1 MSDYETQKAANE
13 YTDKLAQ
20 ARRLAEESP
29 TRLVSDAFIA
39 GVEWARAQWPIT
51 PRTAEEAKPE
61 DFGQALGL
69 MWADLGKKL
78 EEVSIWCGSL
88 EGQANRIQRETQ
100 EAIGTLG
107 EGMAEI
113 LKTGKEILWLS
124 KHPYHVVNDRV
135 PMSTESLLAEFQ
147 SVRDHV
153 VDVGQK
159 VEAVISLVDDLDEL
173 IRSEDGEAE
182 PLTAEELGVF
192 KEGVDEA
199 YRPAVG
205 MFGIGGDAAMASTH
219 RPERMHFPDRVAAAV
234 ARELYDET
242 DVVTPLRPVV
252 IGVDIGSPDGDE
264 TVMIA
269 QDGEGRMHPITP
281 PGWAGKI
288 RDVFIHNNQLFVQCE
303 AGLFAHFGGKTL
315 TPLEFGA

>member
-1 MSDYETQKAANE
+1 MSDIEIRKAANE
-13 YTDKLAQ
+13 YWSATLLEKSDGLDSYH
-20 ARRLAEESP
+20 LGV
-29 TRLVSDAFIA
+29 LDAFAA
-39 GVEWARAQWPIT
+39 GVKWARAQWPIT

-78 EEVSIWCGSL
+78 EEVSIWCGAL
-88 EGQANRIQRETQ
+88 EGQANRIDREQR
-100 EAIGTLG
+100 AMI
-107 EGMAEI
+107 
-113 LKTGKEILWLS
+113 
-124 KHPYHVVNDRV
+124 
-135 PMSTESLLAEFQ
+135 
-147 SVRDHV
+147 

-173 IRSEDGEAE
+173 IRSEVGEAIE
-182 PLTAEELGVF
+182 VARE
-192 KEGVDEA
+192 DEA

-205 MFGIGGDAAMASTH
+205 MFGIGGDASVVSFVPKASDARDYEE
-219 RPERMHFPDRVAAAV
+219 RPEK
-234 ARELYDET
+234 
-242 DVVTPLRPVV
+242 PLRPGVM
-252 IGVDIGSPDGDE
+252 GVDPASPDGDE